1 MYILLLNNVCCAG
14 PRMWH
19 QVGTYSGAKWEGG
32 GLYILIYWQES
43 NEGTFEF
50 NIIFTCERESSCSGM
65 YLHIIISHHLLYV
78 HMILYYLHH
87 QLLSISV
94 PNGFK
99 TMREL
104 KVTTTETSET
114 EKINFARSL
123 ISFLYFNTHSLD
135 EIGLKRTQ
143 I

>member
-1 MYILLLNNVCCAG
+1 
-14 PRMWH
+14 
-19 QVGTYSGAKWEGG
+19 
-32 GLYILIYWQES
+32 
-43 NEGTFEF
+43 
-50 NIIFTCERESSCSGM
+50 
-65 YLHIIISHHLLYV
+65 
-78 HMILYYLHH
+78 MILYYLHH